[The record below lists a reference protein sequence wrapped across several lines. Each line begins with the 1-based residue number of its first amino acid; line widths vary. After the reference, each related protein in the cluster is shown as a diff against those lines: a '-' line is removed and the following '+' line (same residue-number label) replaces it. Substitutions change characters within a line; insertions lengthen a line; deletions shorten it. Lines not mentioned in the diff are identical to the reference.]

1 MNVLL
6 FRFTGEVIESVHELQ
21 HLDVSQV
28 TITEFIKYM
37 NIYLINLIK
46 NFNHIIKYHSNTPC
60 DVGSNS
66 LLLTEHRQREA
77 EIGGQTHRTEEEES
91 PQ

>member
-1 MNVLL
+1 MFL
-6 FRFTGEVIESVHELQ
+6 FTGEVIESVHELQ
-21 HLDVSQV
+21 HLEVSQV
-28 TITEFIKYM
+28 SITEFIKSM

-46 NFNHIIKYHSNTPC
+46 NFNRIIKYRSNTPC